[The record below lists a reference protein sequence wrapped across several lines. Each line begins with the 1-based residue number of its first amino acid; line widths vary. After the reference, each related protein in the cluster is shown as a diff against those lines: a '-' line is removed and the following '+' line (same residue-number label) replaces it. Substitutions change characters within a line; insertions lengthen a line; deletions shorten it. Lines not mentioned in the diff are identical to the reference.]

1 MCTVRRVSI
10 QRAPFD
16 STISLNTYQKGEE
29 NMQIRALKAT
39 NIKAV
44 TMKSATN
51 RTKALVAIR
60 LGPGVS

>member
-1 MCTVRRVSI
+1 MSI

-16 STISLNTYQKGEE
+16 STISLKTYQEGEQ
-29 NMQIRALKAT
+29 NMQIRALTAT

-44 TMKSATN
+44 TMKPATN

>member
-1 MCTVRRVSI
+1 MHTVLRESI
-10 QRAPFD
+10 QRALFD
-16 STISLNTYQKGEE
+16 STISLKTYQEGEQ
-29 NMQIRALKAT
+29 NMQIRALTAT

-44 TMKSATN
+44 TMKPATN